1 MKKKL
6 LILFTCLICTS
17 VFAQVKQI
25 DSTELV
31 QILEKNKNKEKK
43 KREQLGIS
51 FCVTICCSISHF

>member
-1 MKKKL
+1 MKKNL

-31 QILEKNKNKEKK
+31 QILEKNKNKEIIFMS
-43 KREQLGIS
+43 EIS
-51 FCVTICCSISHF
+51 LNNMSWDY